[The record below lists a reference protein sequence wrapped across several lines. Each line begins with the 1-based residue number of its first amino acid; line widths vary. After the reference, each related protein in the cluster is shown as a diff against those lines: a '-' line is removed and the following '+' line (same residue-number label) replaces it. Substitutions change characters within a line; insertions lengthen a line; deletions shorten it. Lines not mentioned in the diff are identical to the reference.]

1 MYTLSFMPDI
11 RFRETKIF
19 QKNGFNKNNYLGHA
33 EYFLHFVWKESIFL
47 TVGGRPPPLLGDMS
61 PKKSSFFYTLPN

>member
-1 MYTLSFMPDI
+1 MENFDKPPQQIFNMMFTPLSFMPDI

-33 EYFLHFVWKESIFL
+33 EYFLHFV
-47 TVGGRPPPLLGDMS
+47 
-61 PKKSSFFYTLPN
+61 